1 MAKINNKKSLKER
14 IDNEL
19 EYYQTHKDERILKPE
34 FPKNIMIDLCNACN
48 HECVFCMNRFM
59 TRKVTRMQPSLY
71 TKIIDQAQNLGVEEL
86 GLYATGEPFMHT
98 RLEDFVKE
106 AKDKKFKYVYIST
119 NGALVGHDRLKKVM
133 DAGLDSIKFSIN
145 AGSKKTYN
153 LIHGED
159 EWDKVVDNVFF
170 VSKYRANNNLKLS
183 IFISFVVTNLT
194 KNERKDIEKI
204 FSDRADEIIFVDCD
218 SQQGQMLANEELCK
232 PTNLISTCSLPFN
245 RAHVTSEGY
254 LTLCCVDYQNYLAV
268 ADLSKTD
275 LLSAWNSKSFVDM
288 RKRHIE
294 DKLQDTLCENCLR
307 NTDADISPLQSDL
320 ATTLNFPKFYKE
332 SAEEMKVVLIN
343 REEND
348 NN

>member
-1 MAKINNKKSLKER
+1 MKKNNKKSLQER
-14 IDNEL
+14 VDKEL
-19 EYYQTHKDERILKPE
+19 EYYKTHKDERVFKPE
-34 FPKNIMIDLCNACN
+34 FPKKMMIDLCNGCN

-59 TRKVTRMQPSLY
+59 TRKVTRMKPSLY

-119 NGALVGHDRLKKVM
+119 NGALIGHDRLKKVI

-145 AGSKKTYN
+145 AGSKKNYN

-159 EWDKVVDNVFF
+159 EWDKVVDNVLF
-170 VSKYRANNNLKLS
+170 VSKYRDNNNLKLS
-183 IFISFVVTNLT
+183 IFISFIVTNLT
-194 KNERKDIEKI
+194 KNERENIEQQFADKV
-204 FSDRADEIIFVDCD
+204 DEIIFVDCD
-218 SQQGQMLANEELCK
+218 SQQGQMLANEELYK

-268 ADLSKTD
+268 ADLNKTD
-275 LLSAWNSKSFVDM
+275 LLSAWNSKLFVDM

-294 DKLQDTLCENCLR
+294 DELQGTLCENCLR
-307 NTDADISPLQSDL
+307 NTNTDISPLQRDL
-320 ATTLNFPKFYKE
+320 ATMLNFPKFYKE
-332 SAEEMKVVLIN
+332 SAEDMKVVLVD
-343 REEND
+343 RKEN
-348 NN
+348 